1 MSYSNQREHSL
12 LARDAIRDLL
22 LALKRSVVQSSPTQD
37 SFAVHLTKLK
47 SKCDSNLERAWLD
60 FLVANGLNLPT
71 SSQKYFEPAQTRP
84 DFQFEHHKVMV
95 YVDGPV
101 HDFPDRQLR
110 DSEKT
115 TLLDDMDYTVLR
127 FHHQDDWLSL
137 TKRFPHVFGA
147 GKSATALQSVTPHTG
162 VPDALDLDLF
172 SDEWQEVVSILSQRA
187 DLTIEP
193 GADVQRDGR
202 VIGAYVATIS
212 MHEKAIY
219 VIDTNEGT
227 NSDVAMQLQLENLA
241 SIAIDPADSD
251 AVQKIIA
258 ALEAK

>member
-1 MSYSNQREHSL
+1 
-12 LARDAIRDLL
+12 
-22 LALKRSVVQSSPTQD
+22 
-37 SFAVHLTKLK
+37 
-47 SKCDSNLERAWLD
+47 
-60 FLVANGLNLPT
+60 
-71 SSQKYFEPAQTRP
+71 
-84 DFQFEHHKVMV
+84 MV

-110 DSEKT
+110 DSAKT

-127 FHHQDDWLSL
+127 FHHQDDWLSV

-147 GKSATALQSVTPHTG
+147 GKSATATQSFTPDNN
-162 VPDALDLDLF
+162 VREALDLDLF
-172 SDEWQEVVSILSQRA
+172 SDEWQEVFSKLSQRA

-212 MHEKAIY
+212 KQGMAFY
-219 VIDTNEGT
+219 VIDSSESS
-227 NSDVAMQLQLENLA
+227 NSEVADQLQSENLTT
-241 SIAIDPADSD
+241 IAIDPADSD

-258 ALEAK
+258 ALEAT